1 MISANVQLGPLLKKL
16 RQVPREAAAIMAKA
30 IEDDARGFV
39 RDIAAIT
46 PPSMDKA
53 NPASKKRGEAAVMR
67 DVWKVYVTPGKL
79 YAIIKARDEKLAAGF
94 WAAVKHK
101 NWPQAARICKTLGL
115 KELIDFGSDDGAAH
129 EARRGRDGRVRGD
142 KPSEYVRDPRYVK
155 SYIKQMQSRVG
166 LLASGFA
173 PAAARL
179 KTSLPAWITRHRQNV
194 GSITVIPRPD
204 KFTIIITNRARHG
217 RANDLSRRMQW
228 VLKSGKRHKRLQ
240 NSIRFGIRAALK
252 KSRLQVA

>member
-16 RQVPREAAAIMAKA
+16 KQVPREAAAIMAKA

-39 RDIAAIT
+39 RDITDIT
-46 PPSMDKA
+46 PPSMGKA
-53 NPASKKRGEAAVMR
+53 NPASKKRGESAVMR
-67 DVWKVYVTPGKL
+67 DVWKVYATPGKL
-79 YAIIKARDEKLAAGF
+79 YAIIKARDEKLAAAF

-129 EARRGRDGRVRGD
+129 EKRRGSNGRVTGT
-142 KPSEYVRDPRYVK
+142 KPSEHVRDARYVR
-155 SYIKQMQSRVG
+155 SYIKQQQSRVG

-179 KTSLPAWITRHRQNV
+179 KTSLPTWITRHQQTV

-204 KFTIIITNRARHG
+204 QFTIIITNRARHG
-217 RANDLSRRMQW
+217 RANDLSRRMQF
-228 VLKSGKRHKRLQ
+228 VLNSGKRKKRLQ
-240 NSIRFGIRAALK
+240 NSIRYGIRAALK
-252 KSRLQVA
+252 KSRLQLA